1 MTQAVL
7 FDVLPKPGHVDQYFE
22 MAAQLKPIVQQNP
35 GFLSVERF
43 ANLQKPDW
51 YLSFS
56 CWKDE
61 ESLAQWRC
69 QPDHNGAQVCGRHEV
84 FADYRLRVS
93 AAKAKEGLSVALNA
107 AHSRELVMLLIG
119 DYEAIQ
125 KSLHEGVLREQASKS
140 YQGVLDPKRGLSV
153 CEFPAHTSPHPDLLG
168 LSATEAIDIHWFG
181 VLRDYGMFD
190 RAEAPTQFA

>member
-69 QPDHNGAQVCGRHEV
+69 QPDHNGAQVCGRHQV
-84 FADYRLRVS
+84 FDDYRLRVS
-93 AAKAKEGLSVALNA
+93 AAKANEELSSPQ
-107 AHSRELVMLLIG
+107 SRELVLLLIG
-119 DYEAIQ
+119 EYEAIQ
-125 KSLHEGVLREQASKS
+125 KSLQKGVLGEQAAKS

-153 CEFPAHTSPHPDLLG
+153 CEFSPNTPPIRN
-168 LSATEAIDIHWFG
+168 S
-181 VLRDYGMFD
+181 
-190 RAEAPTQFA
+190 

>member
-69 QPDHNGAQVCGRHEV
+69 QPDHNGAQVCGRHQV
-84 FADYRLRVS
+84 FDDYRLRVS
-93 AAKAKEGLSVALNA
+93 AAKVNEELSSPQ
-107 AHSRELVMLLIG
+107 SRELVLLLIG
-119 DYEAIQ
+119 EY
-125 KSLHEGVLREQASKS
+125 
-140 YQGVLDPKRGLSV
+140 
-153 CEFPAHTSPHPDLLG
+153 
-168 LSATEAIDIHWFG
+168 
-181 VLRDYGMFD
+181 
-190 RAEAPTQFA
+190 

>member
-7 FDVLPKPGHVDQYFE
+7 FDVLPKPGHVNQYFE
-22 MAAQLKPIVQQNP
+22 MATQLKPIVQQNP

-56 CWKDE
+56 YWRDE
-61 ESLAQWRC
+61 DSLAQWRC

-84 FADYRLRVS
+84 FDDYRLRVS
-93 AAKAKEGLSVALNA
+93 AARAKEGLSAP
-107 AHSRELVMLLIG
+107 HSRELVLLLIG
-119 DYEAIQ
+119 EYEAIQ
-125 KSLHEGVLREQASKS
+125 KLLQQGELGEYPSKS

-153 CEFPAHTSPHPDLLG
+153 YEFPTDTLPYSCLVN
-168 LSATEAIDIHWFG
+168 LSDTESIKIHWFG

-190 RAEAPTQFA
+190 RAEAPTQFV

>member
-69 QPDHNGAQVCGRHEV
+69 QPDHNGAQVCARHQV
-84 FADYRLRVS
+84 FKDYRLRVS
-93 AAKAKEGLSVALNA
+93 STKEKNKLSTSY
-107 AHSRELVMLLIG
+107 SRELILLLIG
-119 DYEAIQ
+119 GYEAVQNALQQEPLRNQ
-125 KSLHEGVLREQASKS
+125 KHKS

-153 CEFPAHTSPHPDLLG
+153 CEFPPNVLPHPDLMNLND
-168 LSATEAIDIHWFG
+168 TESIDIHWFG